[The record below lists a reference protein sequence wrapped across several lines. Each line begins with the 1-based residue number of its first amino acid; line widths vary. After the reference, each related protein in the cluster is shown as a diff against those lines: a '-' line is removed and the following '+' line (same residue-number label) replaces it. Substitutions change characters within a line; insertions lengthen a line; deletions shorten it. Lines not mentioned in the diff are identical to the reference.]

1 MLIKTLI
8 ALFIISEAYSL
19 SYEHIWHEHA
29 NVHLL
34 TVDPREHII
43 APVRASSPTGRET
56 VQSLAER
63 YGAIAAINGGFW
75 EENGNPA
82 GILKMNGILLA
93 APRKPRGAIG
103 WSMQGKKVYMDR
115 VLTNKYGQVLP
126 MSAPPYTTVED
137 WEACEHIVGG
147 APLLIEKKH
156 VLNDYS
162 FEQILPSFLTHRH
175 ARTAIGILDSGEWVF
190 VIVDAWPLGGK
201 TIPELAH
208 FLQELGCIQAINLD
222 GGSSST
228 LVIEGNV
235 INTPKY
241 IYALAVSDAI
251 LIF

>member
-29 NVHLL
+29 YVHLL
-34 TVDPREHII
+34 TVDPKEHII
-43 APVRASSPTGRET
+43 VPVRASSHTGRET

-63 YGAIAAINGGFW
+63 HGAIAAINGGFW
-75 EENGNPA
+75 KENGNPA
-82 GILKMNGILLA
+82 GILKIDGVLLT
-93 APRKPRGAIG
+93 APHKPRGAIG
-103 WSMQGKKVYMDR
+103 WGMQGKKVCMDR
-115 VLTNKYGQVLP
+115 VLTNRSGQVLP
-126 MSAPPYTTVED
+126 MSDPPDTTAED

-147 APLLIEKKH
+147 APLLIQKKH
-156 VLNDYS
+156 ILNDYH
-162 FEQILPSFLTHRH
+162 FEQILPSFLAYRH
-175 ARTAIGILDSGEWVF
+175 ARTAIGILETGEWVF

-201 TIPELAH
+201 TIPELAL

-241 IYALAVSDAI
+241 VYALAVSDAI